1 MMKEQFVVL
10 LILEHKALSLL
21 CLIVYY
27 VVPVDGA
34 ELLKQNHPPNKKK
47 NVKHIS
53 IKSAAIN
60 QIGNSVFLI
69 SPF

>member
-34 ELLKQNHPPNKKK
+34 ELLKQNHPPKKK
-47 NVKHIS
+47 MSNIYQSNQQQS
-53 IKSAAIN
+53 IKL
-60 QIGNSVFLI
+60 GFGFLI

>member
-21 CLIVYY
+21 CWIVYY

-34 ELLKQNHPPNKKK
+34 ELLKQNHPEK

-60 QIGNSVFLI
+60 QIGIHFLI

>member
-1 MMKEQFVVL
+1 MKEHFLVL

-21 CLIVYY
+21 CLIVFY
-27 VVPVDGA
+27 VLPVDGA
-34 ELLKQNHPPNKKK
+34 ELLKQNHPEK

-53 IKSAAIN
+53 IKQAAIN
-60 QIGNSVFLI
+60 QIEIHFLI